1 MFRLVGKMRG
11 GGKSNLGCIGF
22 GPVRHFVYVFIF
34 FFFSLCSYVRQLCRG
49 PRRKIMPLFKV
60 FRDDIVRRGR
70 RHFAC
75 DDCPAFFDRIFVG
88 NCSRMTG
95 PDFFPLPKKRLFWWC
110 VLQQGACSQLKKFG
124 QVVKS
129 GKPFCY
135 YLEAESVAQK
145 AAIKIELLQK
155 ARPPPFFAKSSIF
168 FSFFFS
174 NQTPPSFFPVAPL
187 AECITDDGN
196 YSRDGFFNAVS
207 LPSLPTL
214 PPSPRE

>member
-1 MFRLVGKMRG
+1 M
-11 GGKSNLGCIGF
+11 GCVGF
-22 GPVRHFVYVFIF
+22 GPDRHFVYVFIF
-34 FFFSLCSYVRQLCRG
+34 FFSPLVHMSIRVVSRS
-49 PRRKIMPLFKV
+49 PSKIMPLFKV

-95 PDFFPLPKKRLFWWC
+95 PDFFPFPKKDFFWWC
-110 VLQQGACSQLKKFG
+110 VLQQGACSQLQKFG

-155 ARPPPFFAKSSIF
+155 ARPPLFFAKSSIF
-168 FSFFFS
+168 FSFFR
-174 NQTPPSFFPVAPL
+174 TPLS
-187 AECITDDGN
+187 
-196 YSRDGFFNAVS
+196 
-207 LPSLPTL
+207 
-214 PPSPRE
+214 PPFLFRWHP